1 MSLNQTKSRFSRGG
15 GPGGGNL
22 FSCVSQFLEAA
33 RSLWPLLHLQISKP
47 ATLSGVLLI
56 LHPSTLLLYIFFSF
70 LATPHGLWDL
80 SSPIRDQTRAPCIGR
95 AESLTTGPPRESYP
109 SSSTFK
115 HPGDDTSLLTNPE
128 SSHSFK
134 INWLGTLVPS
144 TTSFPFAM

>member
-56 LHPSTLLLYIFFSF
+56 LHPSTLLLYIFFFF
-70 LATPHGLWDL
+70 LFWLHHMACGILVLQSEIKPVPPALEG
-80 SSPIRDQTRAPCIGR
+80 Q
-95 AESLTTGPPRESYP
+95 SL
-109 SSSTFK
+109 
-115 HPGDDTSLLTNPE
+115 
-128 SSHSFK
+128 
-134 INWLGTLVPS
+134 
-144 TTSFPFAM
+144 